1 MELKGKRINFLGD
14 SITEGVG
21 IASVEDAYWNLLKN
35 KTVVFWRPG
44 VTASAEPGSRGSI
57 YRRILYGIRTSFPG
71 WTDGAGGG
79 CDRGIR
85 RNQ

>member
-21 IASVEDAYWNLLKN
+21 IASVEDAYWNLLKQN
-35 KTVVFWRPG
+35 CSLLE
-44 VTASAEPGSRGSI
+44 ARG
-57 YRRILYGIRTSFPG
+57 YGIGGTRIARQHLPG
-71 WTDGAGGG
+71 GWDGAGGG